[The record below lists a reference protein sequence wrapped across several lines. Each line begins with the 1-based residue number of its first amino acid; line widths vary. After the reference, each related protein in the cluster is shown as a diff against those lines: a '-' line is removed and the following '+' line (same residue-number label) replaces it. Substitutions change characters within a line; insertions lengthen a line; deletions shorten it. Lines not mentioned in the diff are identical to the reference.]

1 MRSTKKSM
9 TDYEIEMELDEA
21 LEEFRGLKPPVNL
34 SYWNSGSD
42 YKAQIKKILK
52 LEGEQDIF
60 DYHYYFPEDL
70 KEKIAQKL
78 GFPAEDCKKAFFH
91 ALSQS
96 TLSIAVITVLLSKMK
111 VKLGIVAPVYFSVL
125 DCCDDLKVPYRIFD
139 GFLPDLKETFDE
151 NVLLK
156 SDCGAFWFTSPVN
169 SCSIHFSQKVKDTIQ
184 KLLDAEKIVI
194 LDESLTVNSK
204 ELTRT
209 FGVQENLIYI
219 YSPHKSLGLQG
230 IKFSALI
237 AHKKYYDEINSL
249 NDSFG
254 GSLNYSCQQ
263 GISHFT
269 SQNFDECLSVYNQFW
284 RDNLSAVRKILA
296 SYSFVSVPQDIFGHY
311 AIIFVDGTIDDR
323 AFVDAM
329 KNLMK
334 EKGYFVYPGSMQGFG
349 SKQRFC
355 FRINLLLD
363 KKDLEQGLRAV
374 LDYFKDHLG
383 AAR

>member
-1 MRSTKKSM
+1 MRITKKYM

-21 LEEFRGLKPPVNL
+21 LEKFRGLNTPVNL
-34 SYWNSGSD
+34 SYWNSGSE

-60 DYHYYFPEDL
+60 DYHYYFPEDI
-70 KEKIAQKL
+70 KKKIAQKL
-78 GFPAEDCKKAFFH
+78 GFSVDDCKKAFFH

-96 TLSIAVITVLLSKMK
+96 TLSIAVISVLLSRMK

-125 DCCDDLKVPYRIFD
+125 DCCDDLKVPYRVFD
-139 GFLPDLKETFDE
+139 GFLPDLKDTFDE
-151 NVLLK
+151 DVLLK

-169 SCSIHFSQKVKDTIQ
+169 SCSIHFSQQVKNIIQ
-184 KLLDAEKIVI
+184 KLLDAGKIVI

-204 ELTRT
+204 ELART

-230 IKFSALI
+230 IKFSALV
-237 AHKKYYDEINSL
+237 ADKKYYDEINNL
-249 NDSFG
+249 IDSFG

-263 GISHFT
+263 GVSHFV
-269 SQNFDECLSVYNQFW
+269 SKNFDECLSIYNQFW
-284 RDNLSAVRKILA
+284 QENFSAVRKILA
-296 SYSFVSVPQDIFGHY
+296 SYSFASVPQEIYGHY

-329 KNLMK
+329 RNLMK

-349 SKQRFC
+349 SKQCFC
-355 FRINLLLD
+355 FRINLLLNRS
-363 KKDLEQGLRAV
+363 DLEQGLKAV
-374 LDYFKDHLG
+374 LDYFKDNLG

>member
-1 MRSTKKSM
+1 M

-21 LEEFRGLKPPVNL
+21 EKEYREHPPVNL
-34 SYWNSGSD
+34 SYWNAGSE
-42 YKAQIKKILK
+42 YKEKIKKILK

-60 DYHYYFPEDL
+60 DYHYYFPEDI

-374 LDYFKDHLG
+374 LDYFKDYLG

>member
-1 MRSTKKSM
+1 M
-9 TDYEIEMELDEA
+9 
-21 LEEFRGLKPPVNL
+21 
-34 SYWNSGSD
+34 
-42 YKAQIKKILK
+42 
-52 LEGEQDIF
+52 
-60 DYHYYFPEDL
+60 
-70 KEKIAQKL
+70 
-78 GFPAEDCKKAFFH
+78 
-91 ALSQS
+91 
-96 TLSIAVITVLLSKMK
+96 ITVLLSKMK

>member
-60 DYHYYFPEDL
+60 DYHYYFPEDI

>member
-21 LEEFRGLKPPVNL
+21 LEEFRGSKPPVNL

-60 DYHYYFPEDL
+60 DYHYYFPEDI

-374 LDYFKDHLG
+374 LDYFKDYLG

>member
-1 MRSTKKSM
+1 M

-60 DYHYYFPEDL
+60 DYHYYFPEDI

-374 LDYFKDHLG
+374 LDYFKDYLG

>member
-1 MRSTKKSM
+1 M

-60 DYHYYFPEDL
+60 DYHYYFPEDI
-70 KEKIAQKL
+70 KGKIAQKL

-209 FGVQENLIYI
+209 FGVQEKLIYI

>member
-1 MRSTKKSM
+1 M

-60 DYHYYFPEDL
+60 DYHYYFPEDI

-269 SQNFDECLSVYNQFW
+269 SQNFDEYLSVYNQFW